1 MNKKQLSEENEEN
14 LNEDVKFIE
23 KKLEFGK

>member
-1 MNKKQLSEENEEN
+1 MNNEQLSEESEDN
-14 LNEDVKFIE
+14 LNEDIKFIE